1 MYLLRKAKIIYQK
14 IGGYTV
20 SLNHKNTLSAAEK
33 AIQSALALGMI
44 NYWKTKRS
52 LVKIGRCLTSL
63 LKAT

>member
-33 AIQSALALGMI
+33 VIICFALG
-44 NYWKTKRS
+44 YDQLLKTKK
-52 LVKIGRCLTSL
+52 LGQNLGDV
-63 LKAT
+63 